1 MGSKVKISNLFWL
14 GRYTERVLTTLRFLM
29 DTYDRMIDGYEVD
42 YAEFCAKLGIENTYA
57 DTADFCYHY
66 LFDGGNPDSI
76 LSNLHYAYDN
86 AIVLREI
93 LTSESLAYIQMAVT
107 AMENA
112 AGSSSPMVNLQWVI
126 DDILAFRGS
135 CYESMED
142 GVRNII
148 RCGSSVER
156 IDLYIRLKFHLSQV
170 NREVSMLLNRLYKTK
185 LEVNQESLDHLVDA
199 ALDSQKSAPEHSDM
213 LNWVGTLFIF

>member
-1 MGSKVKISNLFWL
+1 MGAKVKISNLFWL

-42 YAEFCAKLGIENTYA
+42 YQDFCAKLGIANVYA

-76 LSNLHYAYDN
+76 LSNLRYAYDN

-112 AGSSSPMVNLQWVI
+112 ANSSSPMVNLQWVI

-135 CYESMED
+135 CYESLED
-142 GVRNII
+142 TVRNII

-156 IDLYIRLKFHLSQV
+156 IDLYIRLEFRLSQV

-185 LEVNQESLDHLVDA
+185 LEVNQDSLDHLVDA
-199 ALDSQKSAPEHSDM
+199 ALDSQKPDPQRSDL
-213 LNWVGTLFIF
+213 LNWVETLFAL